1 MVVAQLDLL
10 ATVVVETEIHLQIN
24 KHYIYIYMFVDRKTR
39 LSMTPVY
46 RTVQEGL
53 SMVSC
58 REGITKSKHVFFL
71 VETFCSEFSPLRASS
86 KALKGENLE

>member
-1 MVVAQLDLL
+1 MSQYWY
-10 ATVVVETEIHLQIN
+10 TVSENDPE
-24 KHYIYIYMFVDRKTR
+24 RERERER

-58 REGITKSKHVFFL
+58 REGITKSKHVF
-71 VETFCSEFSPLRASS
+71 
-86 KALKGENLE
+86 

>member
-1 MVVAQLDLL
+1 MSQYWY
-10 ATVVVETEIHLQIN
+10 TVSENDPE
-24 KHYIYIYMFVDRKTR
+24 RER

-58 REGITKSKHVFFL
+58 REGITKSKHVL
-71 VETFCSEFSPLRASS
+71 YIYIYRHREKEM
-86 KALKGENLE
+86 

>member
-1 MVVAQLDLL
+1 
-10 ATVVVETEIHLQIN
+10 
-24 KHYIYIYMFVDRKTR
+24 
-39 LSMTPVY
+39 MTPVY

-58 REGITKSKHVFFL
+58 REGITKSKHVFL